1 MRAASRLGINSL
13 WGRRSRTA
21 LLTAAVALATALVA
35 ALACATDSLN
45 AGMNFRVA
53 ESVGAA
59 DVRVRHVTKAR
70 FDEGVLET
78 VRAFPG
84 VALAVP
90 RTTEP
95 LRLRATRE
103 GQPIVA
109 TIEATDPA
117 LAAVIAPIVPD
128 TGRAVQRDGEIVL
141 DETTSE
147 TLDLGI
153 GDEVLVGDGERM
165 APLRIVGIEAKK
177 SIEILDKPAARATIT
192 DVRAASG
199 RTGTLHEVLVT
210 VEDGADPRLVSEAL
224 GAALPE
230 SVMARTSE
238 RVTSGISE
246 MQNANKVTLLL
257 TSILAYIASGFIV
270 LTGMTTSVLERQR
283 ELAILRC
290 LGASRWQLA
299 GAQFGV
305 GAALGGMGAIAGIPL
320 GVLLGWIVTVLFPDR
335 LPAGLV
341 VSASGLGTAA
351 LGAIVSGLLGAAWP
365 AWNASRAQPISAM
378 RRHASGV
385 THRAVLITAL
395 LGLAGVGVHALIVTS
410 TDDPLHLFWRYATV
424 GVPAMFVGYF
434 LLGVPLTVGL
444 SRVLAPALGA
454 ALRLPKGLL
463 GGSVAAAP
471 FRNGFTSGALMVG
484 LALMVNIWTAGSAL
498 VNQWLGAIR
507 FPDAFV
513 NGVVVGIDEEMRTN
527 IEALDFVGEGN
538 TCAITVVKVG
548 ANNAF
553 GLPGFREIKTNF
565 IAFEVER
572 FFRMTELEWV
582 RGDPETA
589 IPKLADGTGVLVA
602 QEFLEYR
609 DGFDVGSVFPIE
621 HRGERREFE
630 VVGAVSSPGLD
641 IVNKYF
647 DFEEEFAENSIHA
660 VFGSRGVLR
669 EFFKTD
675 DINLLQVDITSE
687 IPDAEATRRI
697 KEAIDRP
704 GVIVGSGREIQAQIG
719 EIGMG
724 SLRVASFIAIGA
736 MLIGCVGVANIVI
749 AGIDARRFEF
759 GVLRAVGAGPGVLSR
774 LIVGEVLLVA
784 LNACILGT
792 AMGTQAAWGG
802 LRLAQVIMKIRGV
815 DLVPPALPIVVGWS
829 SLLGLTLL
837 FTLPIVVKLSKRR
850 ARELLFSTRG

>member
-13 WGRRSRTA
+13 WGRRSRT
-21 LLTAAVALATALVA
+21 LLLAIAVALATALVA

-59 DVRVRHVTKAR
+59 DVRVRHVTTAR
-70 FDEGVLET
+70 FDEGVYNE
-78 VRAFPG
+78 VRAFEG
-84 VALAVP
+84 VELAVP
-90 RTTEP
+90 RTVEAV
-95 LRLRATRE
+95 RLRTE
-103 GQPIVA
+103 NGGPLVA
-109 TIEATDPA
+109 SIEATDPA
-117 LAAVIAPIVPD
+117 LAAAVAPVEPD
-128 TGRAVQRDGEIVL
+128 VGRSVASDGEIVL
-141 DETTSE
+141 DEGTAES
-147 TLDLGI
+147 LGVDV
-153 GDEVLVGDGERM
+153 GDTVRAGDGEDVIR
-165 APLRIVGIEAKK
+165 LTVVGIEAKK
-177 SIEILDKPAARATIT
+177 SIEILDKPGGRTTIA
-192 DVRAASG
+192 DLRRASG
-199 RTGTLHEVLVT
+199 REGTLHEVLVT
-210 VEDGADPRLVSEAL
+210 VREGSDPRDVADAL
-224 GAALPE
+224 GGALPE
-230 SVMARTSE
+230 SLMARTSE

-290 LGASRWQLA
+290 LGASRGQL
-299 GAQFGV
+299 GLAQLVVGGV
-305 GAALGGMGAIAGIPL
+305 LGGMGALAGIPL

-341 VSASGLGTAA
+341 VSVSGLSYAA
-351 LGAIVSGLLGAAWP
+351 LGAMFSGLIGAVWP
-365 AWNASRAQPISAM
+365 AWNASRAQPIAAM
-378 RRHASGV
+378 RTRASGV
-385 THRAVLITAL
+385 TSRAVLVTAVI
-395 LGLAGVGVHALIVTS
+395 GLAGVAAHALIVTS
-410 TDDPLHLFWRYATV
+410 TDDPNTLFLLYATL
-424 GVPAMFVGYF
+424 GVPAMFLGYF
-434 LLGVPLTVGL
+434 LLGVPVTLGL
-444 SRVLAPALGA
+444 ARLVAPGFGRL
-454 ALRLPKGLL
+454 LRLPKGLL
-463 GGSVAAAP
+463 GGSLGAAP

-484 LALMVNIWTAGSAL
+484 LALMVNIWTAGGAL
-498 VNQWLGAIR
+498 VDQWLGAIK

-513 NGVVVGIDEEMRTN
+513 NGVFVDIDEEMRTRV
-527 IEALDFVGEGN
+527 EALDFVGEGN

-565 IAFEVER
+565 IAFEVDR

-582 RGDPETA
+582 RGDPESA
-589 IPKLADGTGVLVA
+589 IPKLADGTGVIVA

-609 DGFDVGSVFPIE
+609 DGFGVGSMFPIT
-621 HRGERREFE
+621 HRGETREFE

-641 IVNKYF
+641 VVNKYF

-660 VFGSRGVLR
+660 VFGSRDVLR

-687 IPDAEATRRI
+687 IPDAEATERI
-697 KEAIDRP
+697 KEAIGTP
-704 GVIVGSGREIQAQIG
+704 GVIVGSGREIQAEIA

-749 AGIDARRFEF
+749 AGIDARRYEF
-759 GVLRAVGAGPGVLSR
+759 GVLRAIGAGPAVLSR

-784 LNACILGT
+784 LNACLLGT
-792 AMGTQAAWGG
+792 AMGVQAAWGG
-802 LRLAQVIMKIRGV
+802 LRLAEVIMKIKGV
-815 DLVPPALPIVVGWS
+815 SAVPPIAPIAIGWS
-829 SLLGLTLL
+829 TLLVLTLA
-837 FTLPIVVKLSKRR
+837 FTLPIVVRLSKRR